1 MQLNDNLAR
10 QIVARAMKILSFSVN
25 VMDEHGL
32 IIASGNPERIHQRH
46 EGAVL
51 ALTENRVVEISEATA
66 LQLKG
71 VRPGINLPISYQ
83 GELIGVIGISGDPEE
98 VRAYAELVRMTAEL
112 ILEQAALT
120 EQLQWDKR
128 HKEELVLQLIRGEGR
143 VDQLQQAARFLG
155 LELAQPR
162 VVAVLALEEADP
174 ARLRELVHQLE
185 NPERDNLVAINGL
198 DEIVVLKPAQ
208 LSDGVWQSAQERSR
222 IKQLLARI
230 PHFRVHIA
238 VGDYFAGIDGLARSY
253 QTARDTLRRGMRQAP
268 RKQVYFFED
277 YRLPVLLGS
286 LADSWQADQL
296 RTPLQKLARE
306 DGKGALQKTLR
317 HYFLQD
323 CDLHRCAEA
332 LFIHPNTL
340 RYRLG
345 RIEQITGLNFNK
357 LDDKFLLYLGL
368 NLDL

>member
-1 MQLNDNLAR
+1 MQLNEQLAH
-10 QIVARAMKILSFSVN
+10 QIVSRAMKILSFSVN
-25 VMDEHGL
+25 VMDERGF
-32 IIASGNPERIHQRH
+32 IIASGNVERIHQRH

-71 VRPGINLPISYQ
+71 VRPGINLPIAYQ
-83 GELIGVIGISGDPEE
+83 GSLLGVIGISGDPDI

-143 VDQLQQAARFLG
+143 VDQLQQAAHFLG
-155 LELAQPR
+155 LDLAQPR

-185 NPERDNLVAINGL
+185 NPERDNLVAIHGL

-208 LSDGVWQSAQERSR
+208 LKEGVWQSQQERSR
-222 IKQLLARI
+222 ITQLLARI
-230 PHFRVHIA
+230 PHFKVHIA
-238 VGDYFAGIDGLARSY
+238 VGDYVAGINGLARSY
-253 QTARDTLRRGMRQAP
+253 QTARDTLRRGMGQTPRQ
-268 RKQVYFFED
+268 QVYFFED

-286 LADSWQADQL
+286 LTDTWQADQL
-296 RTPLQKLARE
+296 RAPLLTLAAH
-306 DGKGALQKTLR
+306 DAKGSLQKTLR
-317 HYFLQD
+317 HYFLQN
-323 CDLHRCAEA
+323 CDLHHCAQT

-357 LDDKFLLYLGL
+357 LDDKVQLYLGL
-368 NLDL
+368 NMAM

>member
-128 HKEELVLQLIRGEGR
+128 HTEELVLQLIRGEGR

-230 PHFRVHIA
+230 PHFKVHIA

>member
-143 VDQLQQAARFLG
+143 VDQLQQAARFL
-155 LELAQPR
+155 
-162 VVAVLALEEADP
+162 
-174 ARLRELVHQLE
+174 
-185 NPERDNLVAINGL
+185 
-198 DEIVVLKPAQ
+198 
-208 LSDGVWQSAQERSR
+208 
-222 IKQLLARI
+222 
-230 PHFRVHIA
+230 
-238 VGDYFAGIDGLARSY
+238 
-253 QTARDTLRRGMRQAP
+253 
-268 RKQVYFFED
+268 
-277 YRLPVLLGS
+277 
-286 LADSWQADQL
+286 
-296 RTPLQKLARE
+296 
-306 DGKGALQKTLR
+306 
-317 HYFLQD
+317 
-323 CDLHRCAEA
+323 
-332 LFIHPNTL
+332 
-340 RYRLG
+340 
-345 RIEQITGLNFNK
+345 
-357 LDDKFLLYLGL
+357 
-368 NLDL
+368 

>member
-1 MQLNDNLAR
+1 MQLNDTLAR
-10 QIVARAMKILSFSVN
+10 QIVSRAMKILSFSVN

-32 IIASGNPERIHQRH
+32 IIASGNPERLHQRH

-66 LQLKG
+66 QQLKG
-71 VRPGINLPISYQ
+71 VRPGINLPIAYQ
-83 GELIGVIGISGDPEE
+83 GELLGVIGISGDPDI

-143 VDQLQQAARFLG
+143 VDQLQQAARFLE
-155 LELAQPR
+155 LDLAQPR

-174 ARLRELVHQLE
+174 ARLRELVHLLE

-208 LSDGVWQSAQERSR
+208 LSDGVWQSEQERSR

-230 PHFRVHIA
+230 PHFKVRIG
-238 VGDYFAGIDGLARSY
+238 VGDYFGGIDGLARSY

-268 RKQVYFFED
+268 LLRLAQED
-277 YRLPVLLGS
+277 
-286 LADSWQADQL
+286 
-296 RTPLQKLARE
+296 T
-306 DGKGALQKTLR
+306 KGTLQKTLR
-317 HYFLQD
+317 QYFLQD
-323 CDLHRCAEA
+323 CDLHPCAEA

-340 RYRLG
+340 RYRLT

-368 NLDL
+368 NLDS

>member
-1 MQLNDNLAR
+1 MQLNDTLAR
-10 QIVARAMKILSFSVN
+10 QIVSRAMKILSFSVN
-25 VMDEHGL
+25 VMDERGL
-32 IIASGNPERIHQRH
+32 IIASGNPERLHQRH

-66 LQLKG
+66 QQLKG
-71 VRPGINLPISYQ
+71 VRPGINLPIAYQ
-83 GELIGVIGISGDPEE
+83 GELLGVIGISGDPEE
-98 VRAYAELVRMTAEL
+98 VRAYAEL

-143 VDQLQQAARFLG
+143 ADQLQQAARFLD
-155 LELAQPR
+155 LDLAQPR

-174 ARLRELVHQLE
+174 ARLRELVHLLE

-208 LSDGVWQSAQERSR
+208 LSDGVWKSAQERSR

-230 PHFRVHIA
+230 PHFKVRIG
-238 VGDYFAGIDGLARSY
+238 VGDYFGGTGGLARSY
-253 QTARDTLRRGMRQAP
+253 QTARDTLRRGMSQAP

-296 RTPLQKLARE
+296 RAPLLRLAKE
-306 DGKGALQKTLR
+306 DAKGTLQKTLR
-317 HYFLQD
+317 QYFLQD
-323 CDLHRCAEA
+323 CDLHPCAET

-340 RYRLG
+340 RYRLT
-345 RIEQITGLNFNK
+345 RIEQITGLSFNK

-368 NLDL
+368 NLDG

>member
-143 VDQLQQAARFLG
+143 VDQLQQAAVFSGWSWPSLG
-155 LELAQPR
+155 WWPCWRWRRRIRR
-162 VVAVLALEEADP
+162 VCESWSISW
-174 ARLRELVHQLE
+174 R
-185 NPERDNLVAINGL
+185 I
-198 DEIVVLKPAQ
+198 
-208 LSDGVWQSAQERSR
+208 RSGT
-222 IKQLLARI
+222 IWS
-230 PHFRVHIA
+230 P
-238 VGDYFAGIDGLARSY
+238 S
-253 QTARDTLRRGMRQAP
+253 T
-268 RKQVYFFED
+268 
-277 YRLPVLLGS
+277 GS
-286 LADSWQADQL
+286 T
-296 RTPLQKLARE
+296 R
-306 DGKGALQKTLR
+306 
-317 HYFLQD
+317 
-323 CDLHRCAEA
+323 
-332 LFIHPNTL
+332 
-340 RYRLG
+340 
-345 RIEQITGLNFNK
+345 
-357 LDDKFLLYLGL
+357 
-368 NLDL
+368 

>member
-230 PHFRVHIA
+230 PHFKVHVA
-238 VGDYFAGIDGLARSY
+238 VG
-253 QTARDTLRRGMRQAP
+253 
-268 RKQVYFFED
+268 
-277 YRLPVLLGS
+277 
-286 LADSWQADQL
+286 
-296 RTPLQKLARE
+296 
-306 DGKGALQKTLR
+306 
-317 HYFLQD
+317 
-323 CDLHRCAEA
+323 
-332 LFIHPNTL
+332 
-340 RYRLG
+340 
-345 RIEQITGLNFNK
+345 
-357 LDDKFLLYLGL
+357 
-368 NLDL
+368 